1 MGQVYTRVY
10 ILKFT
15 HSLNMRMKLRILS
28 FTTLN
33 KSGHHAAL
41 DMFSVVALFH
51 KDWLTAQYFRQ
62 YGQCQKQFAPHTF
75 HVCYQCDHTHLA
87 WIMVSRLWPL
97 ESETLTLKKKKGEK
111 KPQLASVLKSQFHS
125 GSSIALT
132 RSGWQQ
138 EFVSPPNLEI
148 TFSAAGQGPPSFPF
162 PFSLSPCNP
171 ASLALY
177 WEVTSQDPLTA

>member
-1 MGQVYTRVY
+1 MLLLHPIKT
-10 ILKFT
+10 
-15 HSLNMRMKLRILS
+15 
-28 FTTLN
+28 
-33 KSGHHAAL
+33 AA
-41 DMFSVVALFH
+41 
-51 KDWLTAQYFRQ
+51 DWLTAEGFRQ

-97 ESETLTLKKKKGEK
+97 KEKRSRKKKKEK
-111 KPQLASVLKSQFHS
+111 KKKKTPRLAPVLKSQFHS

-148 TFSAAGQGPPSFPF
+148 TFSAVGQGPPSFPF
-162 PFSLSPCNP
+162 PFCLSPCNP

-177 WEVTSQDPLTA
+177 CEVTSQDPLTV